1 MKDLKKTISKTAGS
15 AADAVSDAAGSVKDG
30 IAGIAKLDFTDLF
43 SFADKMTPDEKTRA
57 RLFEKVCAF
66 IPGKINNSTVVSAF
80 EIMRKQQRLLKKDFS
95 SQIKKNKAAVEK
107 HAADM
112 KKSMGF
118 IEDQNKWTDTAYGES
133 TMQYS
138 GCEIFATFNAIW
150 SMLGKSIMSLPEMIS
165 EYEKDG
171 MVLSGKFGTSP
182 KAISDFLEKHGFK
195 TELTTDEKEFDEVG
209 KRSESLIL
217 TMYNDKNDISQEV
230 HTVNISK
237 KDKKYTAHN
246 VYCNGK
252 VLGPF
257 DSVSETI
264 KNINGGK
271 AKGISLIGIRQK
283 AGAAQTSDTKKDD
296 DKKDGTK
303 KKGAGKGEEK
313 KK

>member
-1 MKDLKKTISKTAGS
+1 MVERQESNTMKNMKDLKKTISQS
-15 AADAVSDAAGSVKDG
+15 ADYAVNSMTDAVGPVQDSV
-30 IAGIAKLDFTDLF
+30 AGIAKQDFTELL
-43 SFADKMTPDEKTRA
+43 SSTEKVTLNKDTRA
-57 RLFEKVCAF
+57 KLFERLCAF
-66 IPGKINNSTVVSAF
+66 IPGKVNNAAIITAF
-80 EIMRKQQRLLKKDFS
+80 EVMRKQQRLMKKDFS
-95 SQIKKNKAAVEK
+95 RHLKKNKEAVEA

-112 KKSMGF
+112 RRNQGYV
-118 IEDQNKWTDTAYGES
+118 EDQNKWTDASYGES

-138 GCEIFATFNAIW
+138 GCEVFATFNAIW
-150 SMLGKSIMSLPEMIS
+150 SLLGKTIMSLPEMIS

-195 TELTTDEKEFDEVG
+195 TELVTNEKEFDDVG
-209 KRSESLIL
+209 KRSDSLIL
-217 TMYNDKNDISQEV
+217 TMYNDKDDISQEV

-264 KNINGGK
+264 RNINQGK
-271 AKGISLIGIRQK
+271 AKGISLIGIKQ
-283 AGAAQTSDTKKDD
+283 
-296 DKKDGTK
+296 K
-303 KKGAGKGEEK
+303 KKV
-313 KK
+313 